1 MTLLEYIT
9 SLQDTGLSQEEI
21 FAKAQEFKGRTK
33 TKEVE
38 VNETPVEEV
47 KTNDV
52 VGKKDATIT
61 SSLNA
66 SKAVEKITGQ
76 SKFGTGPSPSPDPNQ
91 SFGLVGKTAKQVGG
105 VTPIFEGVDLNP
117 GETKTANKFDFK
129 YEISEDKQPIFYTKP
144 EGKEDWI
151 DVTANKA
158 KNPGAELGVAE
169 ELGFDVGNF
178 NRDKALK
185 QIDVSSDFEVGDYLN
200 VTEDQINNVSTFN
213 PDDIKGETKNGDF
226 LNTKE
231 LFFKNRAQ
239 SRFTPDDEFVDDS
252 FEDKAIK
259 KHQKRT
265 LNSKLT
271 DYIVTEDLNKS
282 KRYVEFKD
290 QPYTGKYKE
299 DFREDA
305 AISKVNYDYKSD
317 LLKSINGF
325 DYDDFLGYMNSKGYS
340 NDYLDAIENPNQG
353 YGVVQTSIRQNID
366 SEENPDTAKSLQGEL
381 KNSIINQQRSQERY
395 LDLYIEEQEADYLKK
410 LYSSYIKKNPE
421 EFKDV
426 ESVDKALLKAKN
438 YFDNKYGKNSYGLY
452 NYNSIK
458 EYKDLAF
465 PELSISKIQDQA
477 ERDQTINK
485 IKSQENLNGDL
496 YLAAKKASRGYMSG
510 AEEIAFGIKGL
521 LGIDNTYGRSVKQER
536 DISRETEDVR
546 YQFVTGKEAEVDGI
560 TYIKDEA
567 GAIYDVTNKVILG
580 TVSEDEFEK
589 INKALDE
596 SEKTGSSFSGMGSL
610 QEFAGVSGR
619 MAYDVIGTSLTG
631 GASKALGITK
641 LASAIRIP
649 AASVGAMSYYGAS
662 GYFGTKQNTYDQ
674 FIEAGIN
681 SSDADEMSD
690 LAARYAAAIYSITS
704 VLSPNSKYV
713 DNLNKNLFGTAS
725 SSSLIRNAIR
735 GYSKKGVSG
744 AGFNIF
750 NSLKRLKPTK
760 QGAVNVVADGVFE
773 VAQEFTQQGIEVYG
787 LNSYLNSIAGKDV
800 LQQDMTMQDSIN
812 LAMTSFGSGS
822 AFANL
827 NFRGLGPRRAEQQ
840 LQSLYQISLDLD
852 GSKEIMNQM
861 VAKGDVTQEQVSK
874 VLSDVRAVNN
884 QMSNI
889 PSSVSSETQ
898 LESAI
903 ILQEIADLQN
913 RKKNMDEA
921 FHENI
926 DIRIKA
932 KKEDLADIVKPEL
945 EKSIS
950 RKGAKKAA
958 AQIGVSTFEAFDS
971 EEKIADR
978 VKQIESEGGKTQE
991 STGYGQAVVDKDGNK
1006 IILIN
1011 DQAAAEDN
1019 NYTTDQHEVLH
1030 PFFQA
1035 TFEGNPELA
1044 IRFGKSLMA
1053 EIINNPDI
1061 QGGQQMISRFSQ
1073 YLNDSKYSAENTWE
1087 EVIPLVSEALSRGD
1101 IVYNEKTKGFFESL
1115 KEKYQTYLS

>member
-76 SKFGTGPSPSPDPNQ
+76 SKFGTGPSPSLDPNQ
-91 SFGLVGKTAKQVGG
+91 SFGLVGKTAKQVSG
-105 VTPIFEGVDLNP
+105 VTPIFKGVDLNP

-169 ELGFDVGNF
+169 ELGFDVGDF

-185 QIDVSSDFEVGDYLN
+185 QIDVSSDFKVDDYLN

-265 LNSKLT
+265 LDSKLT

-282 KRYVEFKD
+282 NRYVEFKD

-340 NDYLDAIENPNQG
+340 NDYLDASENPNQG
-353 YGVVQTSIRQNID
+353 YGIVQTSIRQNID

-477 ERDQTINK
+477 ERDQAINK

-510 AEEIAFGIKGL
+510 AEEIAFGIKDL

-580 TVSEDEFEK
+580 TVGEDEFEK
-589 INKALDE
+589 INKSLNE

-649 AASVGAMSYYGAS
+649 AASVGAMGYYGAS

-690 LAARYAAAIYSITS
+690 LAARYGAAIYSITS

-725 SSSLIRNAIR
+725 SSSLIKNAIK

-760 QGAVNVVADGVFE
+760 QGAVNLVADGVFE
-773 VAQEFTQQGIEVYG
+773 VAQEFTQQGVEVYG

-827 NFRGLGPRRAEQQ
+827 NFRGL
-840 LQSLYQISLDLD
+840 DL
-852 GSKEIMNQM
+852 E
-861 VAKGDVTQEQVSK
+861 E
-874 VLSDVRAVNN
+874 LS
-884 QMSNI
+884 
-889 PSSVSSETQ
+889 
-898 LESAI
+898 
-903 ILQEIADLQN
+903 
-913 RKKNMDEA
+913 
-921 FHENI
+921 
-926 DIRIKA
+926 
-932 KKEDLADIVKPEL
+932 
-945 EKSIS
+945 
-950 RKGAKKAA
+950 
-958 AQIGVSTFEAFDS
+958 
-971 EEKIADR
+971 
-978 VKQIESEGGKTQE
+978 
-991 STGYGQAVVDKDGNK
+991 
-1006 IILIN
+1006 
-1011 DQAAAEDN
+1011 N
-1019 NYTTDQHEVLH
+1019 NYKA
-1030 PFFQA
+1030 F
-1035 TFEGNPELA
+1035 
-1044 IRFGKSLMA
+1044 
-1053 EIINNPDI
+1053 
-1061 QGGQQMISRFSQ
+1061 
-1073 YLNDSKYSAENTWE
+1073 
-1087 EVIPLVSEALSRGD
+1087 
-1101 IVYNEKTKGFFESL
+1101 TK
-1115 KEKYQTYLS
+1115 